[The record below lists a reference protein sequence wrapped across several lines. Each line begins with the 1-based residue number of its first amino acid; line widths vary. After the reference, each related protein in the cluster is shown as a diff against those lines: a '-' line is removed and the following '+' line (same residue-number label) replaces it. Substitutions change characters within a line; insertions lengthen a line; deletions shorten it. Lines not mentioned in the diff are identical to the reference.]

1 MSAWQDWTQRSDE
14 ELMARLRKGQ
24 KEAFGELVRRYEK
37 ELYGYLR
44 RLVGDPTLAEDIF
57 QSTFLQLYQKADHY
71 EPGRAVRP
79 WLYALATNLA
89 IDAMRRAGRRQAV
102 SLDRLHEQ
110 SEEQNAGSL
119 LQLLAAQE
127 KEPLQ
132 NLEAKERAELVQRAL
147 LELPEPMRAVVLLA
161 YYRGL
166 KYNEIADIL
175 GIPLGTVK
183 SRLHMALRRLYELLR
198 QKLEPESMQDKNSE
212 TASHQERG
220 HHD

>member
-1 MSAWQDWTQRSDE
+1 MSAWQDWQQRSDE
-14 ELMARLRKGQ
+14 ELMARLQKGQ
-24 KEAFGELVRRYEK
+24 KEALGELVHRYEK

-57 QSTFLQLYQKADHY
+57 QSTFLQLYQKADQY

-79 WLYALATNLA
+79 WLYTLATNLA

-110 SEEQNAGSL
+110 GEEQNAGSL
-119 LQLLAAQE
+119 LQLLAAQD
-127 KEPLQ
+127 KEPFQ

-147 LELPEPMRAVVLLA
+147 LELPEPMRTVVLLA

-166 KYNEIADIL
+166 KYNEIAEIL

-198 QKLEPESMQDKNSE
+198 QKLEPESMQDKSSE

>member
-1 MSAWQDWTQRSDE
+1 MSAWQDWQQRSDE
-14 ELMARLRKGQ
+14 ELMARLQKGQ
-24 KEAFGELVRRYEK
+24 KEALGELVRRYEK

-57 QSTFLQLYQKADHY
+57 QSTFLQLYQKVDQY
-71 EPGRAVRP
+71 ERGRAVRP

-102 SLDRLHEQ
+102 SLDRLQEQ
-110 SEEQNAGSL
+110 GEEQNAGSL
-119 LQLLAAQE
+119 LQLLAAQDD
-127 KEPLQ
+127 EPFR

-166 KYNEIADIL
+166 KYNEIAEIL

-198 QKLEPESMQDKNSE
+198 QKIEPESMQDKSSE
-212 TASHQERG
+212 TALHQEYG